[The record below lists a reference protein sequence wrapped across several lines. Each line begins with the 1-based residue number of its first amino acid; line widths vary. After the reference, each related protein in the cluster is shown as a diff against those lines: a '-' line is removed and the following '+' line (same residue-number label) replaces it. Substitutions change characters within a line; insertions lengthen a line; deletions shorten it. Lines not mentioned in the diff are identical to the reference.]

1 MIDESFHFFE
11 VRIMKNLYIYLSII
25 VTLSMCAGPQIP
37 RQLQTGW
44 TDEDTYTVKAI
55 GRDEVEAITN
65 ARHQI
70 LKDIVE
76 VRVRNESRFKQ
87 IEIIQEEFRI
97 PLQNGRIISRSQL
110 PQGLEIYFQIYD
122 KGLKKKFER
131 R

>member
-1 MIDESFHFFE
+1 M
-11 VRIMKNLYIYLSII
+11 YLSVII
-25 VTLSMCAGPQIP
+25 TLSMCAGPQIP

-44 TDEDTYTVKAI
+44 TDEDTYIVKAI
-55 GRDEVEAITN
+55 GRDEVEAVTN

-76 VRVRNESRFKQ
+76 VRVRNESRYKQ

-110 PQGLEIYFQIYD
+110 PQGTEIYFQIHD

>member
-1 MIDESFHFFE
+1 
-11 VRIMKNLYIYLSII
+11 MKNLHIYLCAII
-25 VTLSMCAGPQIP
+25 TLSMCAGPQMN

-44 TDEDTYTVKAI
+44 IDEDTYTVKAI
-55 GRDEVEAITN
+55 GRDEPDAVAN

-76 VRVRNESRFKQ
+76 VRVRNESRYQQ

-97 PLQNGRIISRSQL
+97 PLKNGTIISRSQL